1 MSNVAISDMGVM
13 LFNFDSTTGKYE
25 YLLPIKAAPATGG
38 APSQIDA
45 TELDSLYKQN
55 ILDRAETP
63 AYEFDYNY
71 TIANHKAAE
80 ETFDGKTNRKLL
92 MMFQD
97 KSGYAFSGMGAAWTE
112 SISAG
117 SAITGKISVAISKKA
132 WVDAIVDTPTY
143 AASTDTEVDPD
154 KVYFT
159 RNGTEPDYTYAVVES
174 PTGVP
179 STSNYYEIVGYCI
192 DSTSIPTGK
201 FNPFAS

>member
-13 LFNFDSTTGKYE
+13 LFNFDSTTGKYK

-55 ILDRAETP
+55 ILDREETP

-71 TIANHKAAE
+71 TIANHKEAE

-97 KSGYAFSGMGAAWTE
+97 KSGYAFFWEWEQLG
-112 SISAG
+112 
-117 SAITGKISVAISKKA
+117 
-132 WVDAIVDTPTY
+132 
-143 AASTDTEVDPD
+143 
-154 KVYFT
+154 
-159 RNGTEPDYTYAVVES
+159 RNQFPQVVQYRAKS
-174 PTGVP
+174 LLPLPKRLG
-179 STSNYYEIVGYCI
+179 
-192 DSTSIPTGK
+192 
-201 FNPFAS
+201 